1 MPIVDRFNGIK
12 IHIYNGEHRPP
23 PIHAVYNEFA
33 MRKKVK
39 IPRIIKINWVK
50 ELSISVVFN
59 NGESRLIDF
68 KKVLK
73 KVGVNDDSPAH
84 ILYHPSNLAKVVLE
98 ENTLSWHNVIQ
109 YITLRNGE
117 KMLVPFEIGA
127 DILYNFSLPEPSENT
142 LKLGKIIRDARLG
155 SGLTQEDLAQ
165 KSGTTRTYISR
176 IENDKSDLELAT
188 LRKIIEIGLGKKLEI
203 KIK

>member
-1 MPIVDRFNGIK
+1 
-12 IHIYNGEHRPP
+12 
-23 PIHAVYNEFA
+23 

-59 NGESRLIDF
+59 NGESRVIEF

-73 KVGVNDDSPAH
+73 KVGVNDDSPAY
-84 ILYHPSNLAKVVLE
+84 ILFNPSNLAKVVLE

-109 YITLRNGE
+109 ETLRNGE
-117 KMLVPFEIGA
+117 KMRVPFEIGA
-127 DILYNFSLPEPSENT
+127 DILYNFSLPEPSENA